1 MSSDCSN
8 VYQVTTLYFSPLFS
22 DEEEQVL
29 RQESQVTQEMLE
41 EQMVRLLTREVMDL
55 LSKLKK
61 KIQSHNIPFFPQRQ
75 FVFYYLFCLLA

>member
-8 VYQVTTLYFSPLFS
+8 VYQVTTLYFPPLFS

-61 KIQSHNIPFFPQRQ
+61 KNTISQYSFFFPKDNLYFIIY
-75 FVFYYLFCLLA
+75 FV